1 MSIVEKIVAKTTTRI
16 ATAAGLSRSRFLSRT
31 NALHVFCYHT
41 IIPDELADR
50 GWTASHAVTVSA
62 FERQMAMLA
71 DLNCCRRLGD
81 AAKMMAADRPINGPC
96 IAITFDDGLADNVM
110 LALPILQKYGLTA
123 TFFLATGCID
133 RDEFLAADKIR
144 ILRDAQRRGRLP
156 TRLHPVC
163 ERLLSE
169 SSAYKSASMD
179 EFRPFL
185 DELWTTA
192 RHRVDPE
199 ALEACRMMRWDEAR
213 LLRDAGMEIGAH
225 TVNHVILSREAGDVR
240 QFEIVESVRRV
251 RAEMRRVDVPFAFPN
266 GQPADYD
273 ESDIDVLREIKT
285 PYAVTTSSGCNLST
299 GELLRLRRD
308 CVGLHHRPSDLWAAL
323 AAQSCAESSVRR

>member
-1 MSIVEKIVAKTTTRI
+1 MVEKIVTRATTRFE
-16 ATAAGLSRSRFLSRT
+16 TAAGLSRSRFFART
-31 NALHVFCYHT
+31 DALHIFCYHT
-41 IIPDELADR
+41 IIPDEFADR

-81 AAKMMAADRPINGPC
+81 ITKRMTADQTLSGPC

-133 RDEFLAADKIR
+133 RADFLAADKIR
-144 ILRDAQRRGRLP
+144 ILRDAQRRNRLP
-156 TRLHPVC
+156 ARLHPVC

-169 SSAYKSASMD
+169 SAAYKSASMD

-225 TVNHVILSREAGDVR
+225 TVNHVILAREAGDVR

-285 PYAVTTSSGCNLST
+285 PYAVTTSSGCNTSS
-299 GELLRLRRD
+299 GERLRLRRD
-308 CVGLHHRPSDLWAAL
+308 SVGLRHRPSDLWAAL
-323 AAQSCAESSVRR
+323 GARPCSDTSVR